1 MAGST
6 GRARCGGGDPVSK
19 LTQVMAAARRFA
31 VWLLPAGRRDWV
43 AAIWAEAHEVPPGLA
58 RLAWRAGGLW
68 VLAREALRP
77 RRLGRAALFAA
88 AASVAV
94 WVAWPRP
101 GVGHVAEGRFNAIVP
116 VLLLAV
122 LPLLSLRLFGLAA
135 SRLTRAMRVLCCAAV
150 LALVPAFTFLMVRNM
165 LAPTRPAYLHI
176 FCGLQDCAGV
186 VPGRS
191 SGGPTWLGEILVLLV
206 TIGYVGVALF
216 LTSRR
221 AGLTRSTL
229 AIAAGTGLLFGVV
242 MFAVDPLGLSN
253 RATNPWLP
261 GSTADPLVVLAWILL
276 FGGPAAAVALTGW
289 RCRGPDG
296 VRLPYTVRVGQGVAA
311 GVLANGIAATFTAV
325 LGTGAILLVL
335 RFPSLMHWVN
345 HGRHLTAV
353 ATYRYE
359 LNTEN
364 NAAGYALMLMSFPVI
379 GLFVGYLAAVI
390 ANPAPLDARSPSP
403 GLPMTSG
410 E

>member
-1 MAGST
+1 MS
-6 GRARCGGGDPVSK
+6 R
-19 LTQVMAAARRFA
+19 LTQVRSA
-31 VWLLPAGRRDWV
+31 VRHALAWLLPAGRREWV
-43 AAIWAEAHEVPPGLA
+43 AAVWAEAHEVQPGLA

-68 VLAREALRP
+68 VLVREALRP
-77 RRLGRAALFAA
+77 RRLGRAVLFAA

-101 GVGHVAEGRFNAIVP
+101 GVGHVAEGRFNAIAP
-116 VLLLAV
+116 VLLVAV
-122 LPLLSLRLFGLAA
+122 LPLLSLRLFGPAGP
-135 SRLTRAMRVLCCAAV
+135 SRLARSMRVLCSAAV
-150 LALVPAFTFLMVRNM
+150 LALVPAFTFLVVRNM

-191 SGGPTWLGEILVLLV
+191 GGGPTWVGEILVLLL

-242 MFAVDPLGLSN
+242 MFAVAPLGLSN

-311 GVLANGIAATFTAV
+311 GVLANGIAAVFTTV

-335 RFPSLMHWVN
+335 RFPWLMYWVN

-364 NAAGYALMLMSFPVI
+364 NAGGYALMLMSFPVI
-379 GLFVGYLAAVI
+379 GLLVGYLAAVI